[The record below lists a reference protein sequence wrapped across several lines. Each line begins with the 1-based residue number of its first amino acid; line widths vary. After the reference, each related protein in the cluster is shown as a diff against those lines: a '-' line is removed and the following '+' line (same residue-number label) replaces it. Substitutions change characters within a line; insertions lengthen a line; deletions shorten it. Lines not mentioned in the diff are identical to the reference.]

1 MNSINLNN
9 LKTMKN
15 TFLTLAIAS
24 TLFISCGEDDT
35 ADIIINNTDNSVTN
49 IVNGGGSTDPGA
61 ETIYISGTYTSNLDL
76 LAKNNYILN
85 GALVMAS
92 GTTLS
97 IEAGT
102 TINALASG
110 SDIYIA
116 IAQGAKIE
124 ANGTASAPIVMTSN
138 STAPK
143 AGDWGGLILLG
154 KAPINSV
161 SSGTSTSEIGGL
173 PYGGTNAADNSGTI
187 RYVRVQY
194 SGGKADG
201 QSENNGF
208 SFYGVGNGTT
218 VEYIQMFEGLD
229 DGLEFFGGTVNVN
242 YVSVI
247 NAQDD
252 SIDWTEGFSG
262 KVTNAYIKQGVDHD
276 KAFEAD
282 GYNTDIGN
290 NASPKFW
297 SAPTITNATVYGFAA
312 DIATSEAIRLRA
324 GTQGIFT
331 NIVLNDFGKG
341 TELKGDGGN
350 NPTGNWVVDKTLHLN
365 DITFNNV
372 TTKVV
377 NQTAAIFT
385 DADLVTGD
393 GNGTGTDYATWGA
406 GWTVN

>member
-1 MNSINLNN
+1 MKNINLNKS
-9 LKTMKN
+9 KTMKN

-49 IVNGGGSTDPGA
+49 IVNGGGTDPGTG
-61 ETIYISGTYTSNLDL
+61 ETINISGTYTVDL
-76 LAKNNYILN
+76 ALEAKNNYILN
-85 GALVMAS
+85 GALVMAE
-92 GTTLS
+92 GTTLT

-102 TINALASG
+102 TIHALASG

-124 ANGTASAPIVMTSN
+124 ANGTKENPIVMTSN
-138 STAPK
+138 SSAPK
-143 AGDWGGLILLG
+143 AGDWGGLIILG

-161 SSGTSTSEIGGL
+161 ATGTSTSEIGSL
-173 PYGGTNAADNSGTI
+173 PYGGSDAADNSGTL

-201 QSENNGF
+201 SSENNGF

-247 NAQDD
+247 NAYDD

-262 KVTNAYIKQGVDHD
+262 KVTNAYVKHGANHD
-276 KAFEAD
+276 KAFECD

-290 NASPKFW
+290 NSSPKFF
-297 SAPTITNATVYGFAA
+297 SAPEVTNVTVVSANDA
-312 DIATSEAIRLRA
+312 SEAIRLRA

-331 NIVLNDFGKG
+331 NIVLNNFAEGFD
-341 TELKGDGGN
+341 LDGDTTGD
-350 NPTGNWVVDKTLHLN
+350 NPTGQGVLDKALQIVDV
-365 DITFNNV
+365 TFNNV
-372 TTKVV
+372 TVKLKNDTG
-377 NQTAAIFT
+377 FT
-385 DADLVTGD
+385 FTEADFISGD
-393 GNGTGTDYATWGA
+393 GNATGTDYATWGA
-406 GWTVN
+406 SWTVE

>member
-1 MNSINLNN
+1 MNLNKS
-9 LKTMKN
+9 KTMKN

-24 TLFISCGEDDT
+24 TLFISCGKDDT

-49 IVNGGGSTDPGA
+49 IVNGGGSTDPES
-61 ETIYISGTYTSNLDL
+61 ETINISGIYTTDL
-76 LAKNNYILN
+76 ALEAKNNYILN
-85 GALVMAS
+85 GALVMAE
-92 GTTLS
+92 GTTLT

-124 ANGTASAPIVMTSN
+124 ANGTASAPIIMTSN
-138 STAPK
+138 SSAPK

-161 SSGTSTSEIGGL
+161 ATGTSTSEIGSL
-173 PYGGTNAADNSGTI
+173 PYGGTDTADNSGTI

-201 QSENNGF
+201 SSENNGF
-208 SFYGVGNGTT
+208 SFYGVGSGTT

-262 KVTNAYIKQGVDHD
+262 KVTNAYVQHGADHD
-276 KAFEAD
+276 KAFECD

-290 NASPKFW
+290 NSSPKFW
-297 SAPTITNATVYGFAA
+297 SAPEVTNVTVVSANDA
-312 DIATSEAIRLRA
+312 SEAIRLRA

-331 NIVLNDFGKG
+331 NIILNDFAEGFD
-341 TELKGDGGN
+341 LDGDTTGN
-350 NPTGNWVVDKTLHLN
+350 NPTGQGVIDGVLKVV

-372 TTKVV
+372 TV
-377 NQTAAIFT
+377 NMKNDTGFT
-385 DADLVTGD
+385 FTEADFISGD
-393 GNGTGTDYATWGA
+393 GNITGTDYATWGA
-406 GWTVN
+406 DWTVE

>member
-1 MNSINLNN
+1 MNLNKS
-9 LKTMKN
+9 KTMRN

-49 IVNGGGSTDPGA
+49 NTNVNGGGTTDPES
-61 ETIYISGTYTSNLDL
+61 ETIYISGTYTTDLDL
-76 LAKNNYILN
+76 LAKNTYILN
-85 GALVMAS
+85 GALVMTS

-102 TINALASG
+102 TIHALASG

-124 ANGTASAPIVMTSN
+124 ANGTANAPIIMTSN
-138 STAPK
+138 SSTPK

-161 SSGTSTSEIGGL
+161 ASGTSTSEIGSL

-208 SFYGVGNGTT
+208 SFYGVGNGTA
-218 VEYIQMFEGLD
+218 VEYIQMYEGLD
-229 DGLEFFGGTVNVN
+229 DGVEFFGGTVNVN

-252 SIDWTEGFSG
+252 SIDWTEGYSG
-262 KVTNAYIKQGVDHD
+262 KVTNAYVKHGVDHD
-276 KAFEAD
+276 KAFECD

-290 NASPKFW
+290 NSNPKFW
-297 SAPTITNATVYGFAA
+297 SAPEVTNVTVVSANDA
-312 DIATSEAIRLRA
+312 SEAIRLRA

-331 NIVLNDFGKG
+331 NIVLNSFDEGFD
-341 TELKGDGGN
+341 LDGDTGD
-350 NPTGNWVVDKTLHLN
+350 NPTGQGVIDGKLKVV
-365 DITFNNV
+365 DITFNSV
-372 TTKVV
+372 TTKMK
-377 NQTAAIFT
+377 NDTGYTFT
-385 DADLVTGD
+385 EADFISGD